1 MQNQKPAL
9 FYFRKKLLPL
19 TVFIEKALSDEIKQY
34 HYSQYIAGKPNLRY
48 SCFTFTIE
56 LTYRLFYS
64 EQYPHIAVPC
74 AKRRFQLRIFY
85 P

>member
-1 MQNQKPAL
+1 MQNQKLAL
-9 FYFRKKLLPL
+9 FQKE
-19 TVFIEKALSDEIKQY
+19 TSNIHSFIEKALSDEIKQY

-64 EQYPHIAVPC
+64 ERNPHIAVPC
-74 AKRRFQLRIFY
+74 ARRLF
-85 P
+85 